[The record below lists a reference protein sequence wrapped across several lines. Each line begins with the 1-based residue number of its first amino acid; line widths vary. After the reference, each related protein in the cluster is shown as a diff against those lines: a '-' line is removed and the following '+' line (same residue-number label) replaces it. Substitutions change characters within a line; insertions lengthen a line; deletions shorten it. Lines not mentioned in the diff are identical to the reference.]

1 MQDITQRLERVERC
15 VLELQRKINDIESN
29 GETTKQLAVIKQ
41 ENAKMLAK
49 MSNVIYSKIIDDV
62 DAKLVP
68 IKAAVAYNME
78 DAAGTIELYRRA
90 VNSETKAISNGEVD
104 RKNITKH
111 MSVVFDEA
119 DHWDH

>member
-90 VNSETKAISNGEVD
+90 VNIETKAISNGEVD